1 MLVCGVLQELLEAE
15 GRHNKVMAA
24 KAAEIAALRS
34 EEARGTF
41 SLCTDMRR
49 LLSSRDRPSYHKL
62 ITKAAVHLSLQVK

>member
-41 SLCTDMRR
+41 FFVYWHAIHTACLPATDHN
-49 LLSSRDRPSYHKL
+49 LT
-62 ITKAAVHLSLQVK
+62 IEAAVHLSWQVR